1 MKKHNVNVE
10 SVNRSVCYAH
20 DAGISIRRC
29 YIQICASLFLFL
41 YRRAGLRDVRPPV
54 HDGSALASKEN
65 SHYTLDLITGMMN
78 LR

>member
-10 SVNRSVCYAH
+10 SVIRSVCYAH
-20 DAGISIRRC
+20 DAGIGIRRC

-54 HDGSALASKEN
+54 HDGRRALQQGKPA
-65 SHYTLDLITGMMN
+65 ITHWI
-78 LR
+78 